1 MTKKKE
7 TQTATLRDYL
17 LKHENNLFNVEQALE
32 QMKYLT
38 DVLFN
43 TLVKYESNK
52 ELLATCYPLYSQVK
66 HNNDILNGL
75 LLKAIDNYDKLE
87 QDLYS
92 LTKEGK

>member
-1 MTKKKE
+1 MTERKE
-7 TQTATLRDYL
+7 TNTTILRDYL
-17 LKHENNLFNVEQALE
+17 LKHEDNFFNVEQALE

-43 TLVKYESNK
+43 ALVKYENNT

-75 LLKAIDNYDKLE
+75 LIKAIDNYDKLE
-87 QDLYS
+87 QDLYN
-92 LTKEGK
+92 LTKEEQ

>member
-1 MTKKKE
+1 MTKRKE
-7 TQTATLRDYL
+7 TNATTLKDFL

-43 TLVKYESNK
+43 ALVKYENNT

-66 HNNDILNGL
+66 NNNDILNGL
-75 LLKAIDNYDKLE
+75 LLKAIENYDELE
-87 QDLYS
+87 QDLYN
-92 LTKEGK
+92 LTKEEK